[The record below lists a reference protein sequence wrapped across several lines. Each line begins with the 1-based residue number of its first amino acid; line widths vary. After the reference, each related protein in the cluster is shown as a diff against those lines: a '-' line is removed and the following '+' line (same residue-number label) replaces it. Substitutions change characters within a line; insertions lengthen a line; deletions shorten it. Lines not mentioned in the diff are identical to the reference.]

1 MKITHSFIMG
11 KAGLVGALSTVAAF
25 STAQSVDQSDLE
37 FPPVC
42 TVTAPLSKIVM
53 EPEGSVLKVKLD
65 TKLQS
70 NVAHEGDKFT
80 ATLDMG
86 KSKEYFGL
94 PFGTKIEG
102 HIVRAIAKAG
112 KTAGTLELQPD
123 AVLLAD
129 GSTYPIMASFMKI
142 DKRTVKNDHGRLMA
156 KPDSMGIGS
165 NYVVTGAAIGVVASA
180 IAGGDLLVGGLLG
193 AVVGFFVGQQ
203 IHNVHASDITLRP
216 GTVLGVRFNTDTPIV
231 VATNSGESH

>member
-80 ATLDMG
+80 ATLAILC
-86 KSKEYFGL
+86 GL
-94 PFGTKIEG
+94 S
-102 HIVRAIAKAG
+102 RR
-112 KTAGTLELQPD
+112 Q
-123 AVLLAD
+123 
-129 GSTYPIMASFMKI
+129 
-142 DKRTVKNDHGRLMA
+142 A
-156 KPDSMGIGS
+156 KPPELS
-165 NYVVTGAAIGVVASA
+165 NFNPTQFCWLTVA
-180 IAGGDLLVGGLLG
+180 
-193 AVVGFFVGQQ
+193 
-203 IHNVHASDITLRP
+203 
-216 GTVLGVRFNTDTPIV
+216 PIQ
-231 VATNSGESH
+231 SWRRL